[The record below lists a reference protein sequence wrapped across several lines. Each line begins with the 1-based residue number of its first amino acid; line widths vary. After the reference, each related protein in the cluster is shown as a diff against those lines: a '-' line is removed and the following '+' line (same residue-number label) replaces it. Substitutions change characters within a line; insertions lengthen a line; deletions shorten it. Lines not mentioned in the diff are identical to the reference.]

1 MDSKSIA
8 MKKNIIKLGNKI
20 MIPVLILAG
29 CSFLFERE
37 LEKFTFIVY
46 VRWFIL
52 VLAILLVIS
61 GIFHFF
67 DKTYD
72 KE

>member
-1 MDSKSIA
+1 